1 MPIIALIAG
10 VAENGVI
17 GAGGTLPWRMPS
29 DLKNFRRLTMGK
41 PIIMGRKTFASLKKP
56 LDGRT
61 NIVVTRDS
69 LFEAEG
75 VTTVNSLA
83 DALVV
88 ARVIARTSGADE
100 VMVIGGSEIFAAA
113 LPYVNRVYLTKIAGS
128 PAGDVFLPPLPPED
142 WKEVSVEPLPK
153 GERDEYSAALH
164 VLERTAKV

>member
-1 MPIIALIAG
+1 MITVSLIAG

-29 DLKNFRRLTMGK
+29 DLKTFRRLTMGK

-75 VTTVNSLA
+75 ITAVNSFA

-88 ARVIARTSGADE
+88 ARVVARTSGADE
-100 VMVIGGSEIFAAA
+100 IMVIGGAEIFLTA
-113 LPYVNRVYLTKIAGS
+113 LPHASRIYLTRIHGS
-128 PAGDVFLPPLPPED
+128 PEGDVFLPPLPPEE
-142 WKEVSVEPLPK
+142 WREVSAEPLPK
-153 GERDEYSAALH
+153 GERDEFSAALH
-164 VLERTAKV
+164 ILERV

>member
-1 MPIIALIAG
+1 MITVSLIAG

-29 DLKNFRRLTMGK
+29 DLKTFRRLTLGK

-75 VTTVNSLA
+75 VTAVNSLA

-88 ARVIARTSGADE
+88 ARVVARTSGADE

-113 LPYVNRVYLTKIAGS
+113 LPHANRVYLTRIHGS
-128 PAGDVFLPPLPPED
+128 PEGDVFLPPFPSEE
-142 WKEVSVEPLPK
+142 WHEVSVEQLPK
-153 GERDEYSAALH
+153 SERDEYSAALH
-164 VLERTAKV
+164 ILERV

>member
-1 MPIIALIAG
+1 MITVSLIAG

-29 DLKNFRRLTMGK
+29 DLKTFRRLTLGK

-75 VTTVNSLA
+75 VTAVNSLA

-88 ARVIARTSGADE
+88 ARVVARTSGADE

-113 LPYVNRVYLTKIAGS
+113 LPHANRVYLTRIHGS
-128 PAGDVFLPPLPPED
+128 PEGDVFLPPFPPEE
-142 WKEVSVEPLPK
+142 WHEVSVEQLPK
-153 GERDEYSAALH
+153 SERDEYSAALH
-164 VLERTAKV
+164 ILERV